1 MPIESNSVQG
11 GDKRQTP
18 HWRILDPKWDGR
30 STFTVDETAEI
41 LGLSRWSAYAAVKKK
56 EIPVVWIGRRC
67 IVPRL
72 GLERMLA
79 GEQAAA

>member
-1 MPIESNSVQG
+1 MSICSTTQSDHEKQA
-11 GDKRQTP
+11 Q
-18 HWRILDPKWDGR
+18 HWRILDSKWDGR
-30 STFTVDETAEI
+30 STFTVEETAEI

>member
-1 MPIESNSVQG
+1 MSIHSAGQNDQKSTQ
-11 GDKRQTP
+11 

-30 STFTVDETAEI
+30 STFPVEEKAEI